1 MLAATSLSVSWV
13 DLLVVGL
20 LVVGVLHGRKRGMS
34 EELLD
39 IIKWSLIVGLA
50 GLLYEPGGR
59 WLSQISAFT
68 LLSSYI
74 FSYLIIAVLIFSFF
88 VFIKRKVG
96 EKLIGSDVFGSAE
109 YYLGMAAGGYRYL
122 CVLLVAMAFLNAR
135 HYNATEI
142 AEKDKYQDYNFG
154 TKLIPTLPDIQKEVF
169 DRSLSGR
176 VAHDYLNVILIRS
189 TASSEKGLGSGS
201 TIATSSSPQRAPAG
215 VWASSQQ

>member
-135 HYNATEI
+135 HYNAAEI

-201 TIATSSSPQRAPAG
+201 TIVHARESAIDQILDKK
-215 VWASSQQ
+215 